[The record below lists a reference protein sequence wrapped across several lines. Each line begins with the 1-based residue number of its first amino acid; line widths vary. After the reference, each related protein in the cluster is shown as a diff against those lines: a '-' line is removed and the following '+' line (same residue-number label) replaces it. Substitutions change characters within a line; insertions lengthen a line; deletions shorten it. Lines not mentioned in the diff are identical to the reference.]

1 AMTTVAAPAPSTV
14 ELTNARRVVSSANA
28 SLKFSTDR
36 FDRLLTFDQVSGG
49 TPLNGGWTAAQARMM
64 IGRPMENSRI
74 SPAPP
79 AASQRPT
86 GPRSNRLGRNALPL
100 ITANMSDRRVNR
112 LYAHTRVTQNSSTS
126 TAYTAASPTSV
137 GEVEVLRQIS
147 TTKVVMPAGCPIR
160 VGVSNVSIPR
170 IISRMKV
177 ASTAGSANG
186 RVIRKVVANMP
197 WPEASDASSS

>member
-1 AMTTVAAPAPSTV
+1 MIAGIAIGANASWSSSLRPGIRDFTVIQAVTDISAMTTVAAPAPSTV

-86 GPRSNRLGRNALPL
+86 GPRSTRLGRNALPL
-100 ITANMSDRRVNR
+100 ITA
-112 LYAHTRVTQNSSTS
+112 
-126 TAYTAASPTSV
+126 
-137 GEVEVLRQIS
+137 
-147 TTKVVMPAGCPIR
+147 
-160 VGVSNVSIPR
+160 
-170 IISRMKV
+170 
-177 ASTAGSANG
+177 
-186 RVIRKVVANMP
+186 
-197 WPEASDASSS
+197 